1 MDKQLEKIR
10 HSASHVL
17 AASIKK
23 IYPQAKL
30 GMGPATEDGFYYD
43 FDNLNIKEEDLKKI
57 ETEMEKLVSQN
68 IKFSKKYVTKQEAK
82 KLLKNERYKLELLKE
97 LKGKISFYTSGN
109 FSDLCKGPHVKSSK
123 EIGAFKL
130 LRLAG
135 AYWRGDSKN
144 KMLTRIYG
152 TAFKTKKELA
162 NYLEILKQAEAR
174 NHIKLGKELDLFS
187 FQKESPGVP
196 FFHPKGTII
205 YNQLLN
211 FLREEYKR
219 EGYKEV
225 ITPVLYDKSLW
236 ETSGHWQHFKNDM
249 FTLKIDN
256 RDFALKPMNCPSH
269 CLIYKESLK
278 SYREL
283 PLRIA
288 DFGPLHRNEIKGAL
302 VGLTRVRKFSQDDAH
317 IFLTE
322 NQIEQEI
329 SRLINFTNYV
339 YKKVF
344 NFDYSANLS
353 TRPEKYIGDLKL
365 WNTAE
370 KRLKKS
376 LVDNKI
382 KFNMKKGEGT
392 FYGPKIDFDF
402 KDSFG
407 RLYQLATIQ
416 LDFQLPQ
423 RFNLTYEGEDGKKHT
438 PVMIH
443 RAIFGAVERF
453 MGILIEQYAGKF
465 PLWLAPVQVKI
476 VTVNDLNKKFA
487 GEVLDKFQKSNVR
500 TELDDRP
507 ESIGRK
513 IRDAANL
520 KIPIVITIG
529 DKEVSKKK
537 LAVREENKVSFD
549 LDPEKFIKEVCDRIS
564 KKC

>member
-57 ETEMEKLVSQN
+57 ENEMEKLVSQN

>member
-1 MDKQLEKIR
+1 MDKNLEKIR
-10 HSASHVL
+10 HSTSHIL
-17 AASIKK
+17 AAAIKK
-23 IYPQAKL
+23 LYPNAEL
-30 GMGPATEDGFYYD
+30 GMGPAIEDGFYYD
-43 FDNLNIKEEDLKKI
+43 FDNLEIKEEDLGKI
-57 ETEMEKLVSQN
+57 EKEMQKLIDQN
-68 IKFSKKYVTKQEAK
+68 LKFKKSYKTKEEAK
-82 KLLKNERYKLELLKE
+82 KLLKNEKYKLELLSE
-97 LKGKISFYTSGN
+97 LSEKPSFYESGE
-109 FSDLCKGPHVKSSK
+109 FMDLCKGPHVSSTK

-135 AYWRGDSKN
+135 AYWKGDSKN

-152 TAFKTKKELA
+152 TAFKSKKELVD
-162 NYLEILKQAEAR
+162 YLERLKQAEAR

-196 FFHPKGTII
+196 FFHPKGAII
-205 YNQLLN
+205 YNQLLS
-211 FLREEYKR
+211 FLREEYKK
-219 EGYKEV
+219 EGYQEV
-225 ITPVLYDKSLW
+225 ITPLLYDKSLW
-236 ETSGHWQHFKNDM
+236 ETSGHWEHFKDDM
-249 FTLKIDN
+249 FILKVDN

-269 CLIYKESLK
+269 CLIYKDSLK
-278 SYREL
+278 SYRDL

-288 DFGPLHRNEIKGAL
+288 DFAPLHRNEIKGAL

-322 NQIEQEI
+322 EQVESEI
-329 SRLINFTNYV
+329 LRLINFTNYI

-344 NFDYSANLS
+344 NFDYTANLS
-353 TRPEKYIGDLKL
+353 TRPEKYMGDIKL

-376 LVDNKI
+376 LADNKI
-382 KFNMKKGEGT
+382 KFNIKEGEGT

-443 RAIFGAVERF
+443 RAFFGSVERF
-453 MGILIEQYAGKF
+453 IGILIEQYAGKF

-476 VTVNDLNKKFA
+476 ITVNDSNKKFA
-487 GEVLDKFQKSNVR
+487 EEIKSKFKENNIR
-500 TELDDRP
+500 IELDDRS

-513 IRDAANL
+513 VRDAIKE
-520 KIPIVITIG
+520 KIPVLITIG
-529 DKEVSKKK
+529 DKEVSKKT
-537 LAVREENKVSFD
+537 LAVREREKVNFD
-549 LDPEKFIKEVCDRIS
+549 LNPDKLIQEILNRIE

>member
-1 MDKQLEKIR
+1 MDKNLEKIR
-10 HSASHVL
+10 HSTSHIL
-17 AASIKK
+17 AAAIKK
-23 IYPQAKL
+23 LYPNAEL
-30 GMGPATEDGFYYD
+30 GMGPAIEDGFYYD
-43 FDNLNIKEEDLKKI
+43 FDNLEIKEEDLGKI
-57 ETEMEKLVSQN
+57 EKEMQKLIDQN
-68 IKFSKKYVTKQEAK
+68 LKFKKSYKTKEEAK
-82 KLLKNERYKLELLKE
+82 KLLKNEKYKLELLSE
-97 LKGKISFYTSGN
+97 LSEKPSFYESGE
-109 FSDLCKGPHVKSSK
+109 FMDLCKGPHVSSTK

-135 AYWRGDSKN
+135 AYWKGDSKN

-152 TAFKTKKELA
+152 TAFKSKKELVD
-162 NYLEILKQAEAR
+162 YLERLKQAEAR

-196 FFHPKGTII
+196 FFHPKGAII
-205 YNQLLN
+205 YNQLLS
-211 FLREEYKR
+211 FLREEYKK
-219 EGYKEV
+219 EGYQEV
-225 ITPVLYDKSLW
+225 ITPLLYDKSLW
-236 ETSGHWQHFKNDM
+236 ETSGHWEHFKDDM
-249 FTLKIDN
+249 FILKVDN

-269 CLIYKESLK
+269 CLIYKDSLK
-278 SYREL
+278 SYRDL

-288 DFGPLHRNEIKGAL
+288 DFAPLHRNEIKGAL

-322 NQIEQEI
+322 EQVESEI
-329 SRLINFTNYV
+329 LRLINFTNYI

-344 NFDYSANLS
+344 NFDYTANLS
-353 TRPEKYIGDLKL
+353 TRPEKYMGDIKL

-376 LVDNKI
+376 LADNKI
-382 KFNMKKGEGT
+382 KFNIKEGEGT

-443 RAIFGAVERF
+443 RAFFGSVERF
-453 MGILIEQYAGKF
+453 IGILIEQYAGKF

-476 VTVNDLNKKFA
+476 ITVNDSNKKFA
-487 GEVLDKFQKSNVR
+487 EEIKSKFKEKNIRV
-500 TELDDRP
+500 ELDDRS

-513 IRDAANL
+513 VRDAIKE
-520 KIPIVITIG
+520 KIPVLITIG
-529 DKEVSKKK
+529 DKEVSKKT
-537 LAVREENKVSFD
+537 LAVREGEKVNFHLNPD
-549 LDPEKFIKEVCDRIS
+549 KLIQEILNRIE